1 MEIYYILL
9 GIFVLAIIIV
19 LIVFSISSYQ
29 KHIEAYKV
37 EFVKTNSTKLAQVKK
52 INNDFL
58 RYHISTRRIIV
69 SNKLDSKKAFDNFDD
84 EVAIRDAFFNR
95 RTEIYNAIEKVTQ
108 EMALAKEYYQ
118 KIRNVPST
126 DFDSLPKDKHVTKD
140 FFCSLEDSLASKA
153 IKKIEAGLV
162 VSVSWSYTSPA
173 GRRSYSDRRVFNYD
187 KTVEMYQKMFNQP
200 QKKVETATKID
211 DYLKQVEKSRQF
223 KSTSEKET
231 KEASIASK
239 PRIDESAKAV
249 SKQLT
254 KSIYKIDDVVEMY
267 RDFGIEATKLIA
279 EATLSNAG
287 YKKSKYPGFYIQ
299 SSIKNVSDLILSSS
313 NELGLII
320 YENQIKDEEYDNAIV
335 KLEKEGR
342 IVPIDNLHFLKI
354 SKNLNYCGMT
364 IDEIDEFE
372 SLLLKFARKQLFV
385 SFKQIKENIDCL
397 VTRIEFDECFL
408 QTIVKYC
415 GFLTPVPGIDK
426 LYTTIQKP
434 QRIMFLEWLLKGK
447 KSVDAFD
454 LIYDL
459 KELYDIEY
467 NIYSIT
473 YDLDKNKTKLYYNEE
488 MEKIYSNKEYFFEE
502 LEDVL

>member
-1 MEIYYILL
+1 MYIFFGIL
-9 GIFVLAIIIV
+9 GLVLVIIIV
-19 LIVFSISSYQ
+19 CVAINQ
-29 KHIEAYKV
+29 HRKAV
-37 EFVKTNSTKLAQVKK
+37 EKFKADFVANNSTQLKEINK
-52 INNDFL
+52 INDAFRTL
-58 RYHISTRRIIV
+58 YIGKKRIADSTR
-69 SNKLDSKKAFDNFDD
+69 LDSKKAFDTFDSKTA
-84 EVAIRDAFFNR
+84 VRNAFFNK
-95 RTEIYNAIEKVTQ
+95 RTEISQLIERVTK
-108 EMALAKEYYQ
+108 EKALIQEYYQ
-118 KIRNVPST
+118 KVRAVPPT
-126 DFDSLPKDKHVTKD
+126 DFDNLPKTKYVTKT
-140 FFCSLEDSLASKA
+140 FFSSLESQLATKA
-153 IKKIEAGLV
+153 IMKLETGLTV
-162 VSVSWSYTSPA
+162 TIRWSYTSPA
-173 GRRSYSDRRVFNYD
+173 GRRSYSDSRVFDYE
-187 KTVEMYQKMFNQP
+187 KTVETFNSIF
-200 QKKVETATKID
+200 KKPAAAKKEETADQRKNYHETLKKEPDEQKAENNKIN
-211 DYLKQVEKSRQF
+211 
-223 KSTSEKET
+223 
-231 KEASIASK
+231 
-239 PRIDESAKAV
+239 ESVKIVRKA
-249 SKQLT
+249 LT
-254 KSIYKIDDVVEMY
+254 KSVYRVSDVVEMY
-267 RDFGIEATKLIA
+267 KELGVAATKPMA
-279 EATLSNAG
+279 EATLSSAG
-287 YKKSKYPGFYIQ
+287 YKLSKYPGFYIL
-299 SSIKNVSDLILSSS
+299 SSIKNVSDLILASS
-313 NELGLII
+313 NEWGLIA
-320 YENQIKDEEYDNAIV
+320 YDNQFKDDEYDNAIA